1 MSTLFTVS
9 LFPVM
14 CNLLYLEPD
23 GRNKHAIA
31 LCNLFKSSAFVTHLH
46 SQNV

>member
-9 LFPVM
+9 LFPVI

-23 GRNKHAIA
+23 GRNKVVIA
-31 LCNLFKSSAFVTHLH
+31 LCNLCKSIVFVTHLH
-46 SQNV
+46 SQIV